1 MKGQGDRVNF
11 STLSI
16 HSRPVQIYIALLKM
30 CLRKPAAVVFTAILV
45 LIVTVALSLTLTMNT
60 LKEIEAD
67 TFNVY
72 MTFPNGNTLNRT
84 DETIKAYEERLNDI
98 QEIEQYSTKIYS
110 TDASVTIKLKED
122 FEKINKKTLNEL
134 KSTILSLSDGLRV
147 SDISLEAI
155 ESSENFRGGGS
166 SLMGGAD
173 QLMKKMGMGTQTEK
187 IVIKGQDFEKMAN
200 LAELL
205 KFQLEELDNISY
217 SSVSSSRGK
226 PEARIMFDQ
235 YLMGINDVTPNN
247 VVTELN
253 NFAPQKSNTKREI
266 RSTISSSKTNG

>member
-1 MKGQGDRVNF
+1 MAKAVIAATLTTITVFLPFLFSDDFILKLIGEHIGVSIITTLILSLAVALLLIPMAVNQFMKGQGDRVNF

-122 FEKINKKTLNEL
+122 FEKINKKH
-134 KSTILSLSDGLRV
+134 
-147 SDISLEAI
+147 
-155 ESSENFRGGGS
+155 
-166 SLMGGAD
+166 
-173 QLMKKMGMGTQTEK
+173 
-187 IVIKGQDFEKMAN
+187 
-200 LAELL
+200 
-205 KFQLEELDNISY
+205 
-217 SSVSSSRGK
+217 
-226 PEARIMFDQ
+226 
-235 YLMGINDVTPNN
+235 
-247 VVTELN
+247 
-253 NFAPQKSNTKREI
+253 
-266 RSTISSSKTNG
+266 